1 MRLLLGNA
9 KAWQQVNDGL
19 RLDLKLSGEF
29 VNADLG
35 CVTHTSLRTFLFPLF
50 LRWMIFRGFSR
61 RRVSLR
67 GGLLGS
73 GLRIR
78 FWSRFRI
85 RFRLRR
91 CVRRCV

>member
-73 GLRIR
+73 GLRNG

>member
-9 KAWQQVNDGL
+9 KACQQVNDGL
-19 RLDLKLSGEF
+19 RLDLKLSGQF
-29 VNADLG
+29 VYADLG

-50 LRWMIFRGFSR
+50 LRRMIFCGFSR

-67 GGLLGS
+67 GGLLAS

-78 FWSRFRI
+78 F
-85 RFRLRR
+85 
-91 CVRRCV
+91 